1 MTIATFP
8 GRLEARA
15 YQQGL
20 KPAQLAELAGVPR
33 SFIYDIL
40 RGRSKRPAR
49 ETLARVA
56 EVLKVDVDWLISGIG
71 KVEGDLPVP
80 LSEVEDF
87 VPIRL
92 AAPRA
97 SMGGGAVVDDQDEDT
112 DRTYQFRRSWIEQR
126 LGVKPS
132 NLRLLHVE
140 GDSMAPTLM
149 SGDMV
154 LVDMTRRVP
163 NPPGIFVLND
173 GMGLVAKRIEA
184 VPNCDPP
191 RIRIFSDNPVY
202 SPYEQL
208 LEMVNIVG
216 RVRWFAR
223 EM

>member
-15 YQQGL
+15 YQLGL
-20 KPAQLAELAGVPR
+20 KPAHLAEQAGVPR

-56 EVLKVDVDWLISGIG
+56 DVLKVDVDWLISGMG
-71 KVEGDLPVP
+71 RVEGAMPLP
-80 LSEVEDF
+80 LTSDEDF

-97 SMGGGAVVDDQDEDT
+97 SMGGGAVVDDHEEDT
-112 DRTYQFRRSWIEQR
+112 DRTYQFRRIWIEQR

-132 NLRLLHVE
+132 SLRLLHVE
-140 GDSMAPTLM
+140 GDSMAPSLL

-173 GMGLVAKRIEA
+173 GHGLVAKRIEA

-191 RIRIFSDNPVY
+191 RIRIISDNPMY

-208 LEMVNIVG
+208 LEIVNIVG

-223 EM
+223 EL

>member
-15 YQQGL
+15 YQLGL
-20 KPAQLAELAGVPR
+20 KPAQLAELADVPR

-49 ETLARVA
+49 QTLARVA
-56 EVLKVDVDWLISGIG
+56 EVLKVDVDWLISGKG
-71 KVEGDLPVP
+71 RVDGEMPVP
-80 LSEVEDF
+80 LTEEEDF

-92 AAPRA
+92 AAPRP
-97 SMGGGAVVDDQDEDT
+97 SMGGGAIVDEHDEDT

-126 LGVKPS
+126 MGVRPS
-132 NLRLLHVE
+132 SLRLLHVE
-140 GDSMAPTLM
+140 GDSMAPSLQ

-173 GMGLVAKRIEA
+173 GHGLVAKRIEA

-191 RIRIFSDNPVY
+191 RIRIISDNPMY

-223 EM
+223 EV